1 MTQAYDGGW
10 IPVRKDFVDLDTR
23 CHARGNSR
31 RHHGFPHGQAY
42 ILRDAAGHEYPF
54 GEDCARAA
62 VAHPGLLLQVPDY
75 TERDVVPRTALP
87 DPIPAGARRG
97 GGGRRSAAET
107 AAAERLAAIRYLVLR
122 MEKVAA
128 VPRVQPTVRFPALDP
143 VYEQY
148 LRTGDMATA
157 QVRRILAIE
166 RAAST
171 PPRLRATNLLDV
183 YTAHVKL
190 ERLIAASNSVDNIRF
205 LRGLHD
211 WLARHLVLT
220 ASQLAAAGIEMHPQ
234 AFTSPGIWGAG
245 ADTASLAGPGA
256 SAPADPNGSLF

>member
-1 MTQAYDGGW
+1 MTQAHDGGW
-10 IPVRKDFVDLDTR
+10 IPVRKDFVDPATR
-23 CHARGNSR
+23 CHARGASR
-31 RHHGFPHGQAY
+31 RHHGFPDGQAY

-62 VAHPGLLLQVPDY
+62 LAQPALLRQVPDY

-87 DPIPAGARRG
+87 ELPAGPRRRDPAQ
-97 GGGRRSAAET
+97 GRAVEH
-107 AAAERLAAIRYLVLR
+107 AAERAAAIRYLVLR

-128 VPRVQPTVRFPALDP
+128 VPRVQPTVRFPALED
-143 VYEQY
+143 VYAQY
-148 LRTGDMATA
+148 QRSGDIAPA

-166 RAAST
+166 RSPST

-190 ERLIAASNSVDNIRF
+190 ERLIAASTSVDNIRF
-205 LRGLHD
+205 LRSLHD

-220 ASQLAAAGIEMHPQ
+220 AAQLAAAGIAMHPQ
-234 AFTSPGIWGAG
+234 AFTSAGIWGAE
-245 ADTASLAGPGA
+245 AEPPPAPGRPQ
-256 SAPADPNGSLF
+256 SGSLF

>member
-1 MTQAYDGGW
+1 MTQAHDGGW

-23 CHARGNSR
+23 CQARANSR

-62 VAHPGLLLQVPDY
+62 VAHPGLLQQVPDY

-87 DPIPAGARRG
+87 DPIPAGARR
-97 GGGRRSAAET
+97 GRRSAAET

-128 VPRVQPTVRFPALDP
+128 VPRVQPTVHFPALEAI
-143 VYEQY
+143 YEQY
-148 LRTGDMATA
+148 LRTGDLASA

-166 RAAST
+166 RAPST

-190 ERLIAASNSVDNIRF
+190 ERLIAASNSVENIRF
-205 LRGLHD
+205 LRSLHD
-211 WLARHLVLT
+211 WLARHLVMT

-234 AFTSPGIWGAG
+234 AFTSPGIWGPEAE
-245 ADTASLAGPGA
+245 AASP
-256 SAPADPNGSLF
+256 APASSDPTGSLF

>member
-1 MTQAYDGGW
+1 MTQAHDGGW
-10 IPVRKDFVDLDTR
+10 IPVRKDFVDPATR
-23 CHARGNSR
+23 CHARGASR
-31 RHHGFPHGQAY
+31 RHHGFPEGQAY

-62 VAHPGLLLQVPDY
+62 LAQPALLRQVPDY
-75 TERDVVPRTALP
+75 TERDVVPRMALP
-87 DPIPAGARRG
+87 ELPPGM
-97 GGGRRSAAET
+97 RRSDPAQARAAEH
-107 AAAERLAAIRYLVLR
+107 AAAIRYLVLR

-128 VPRVQPTVRFPALDP
+128 VPRVQPTVRFPALEA

-148 LRTGDMATA
+148 QRSGDIAPA

-166 RAAST
+166 RSPST

-190 ERLIAASNSVDNIRF
+190 ERLIAASTSVDNIRF
-205 LRGLHD
+205 LRSLHD

-220 ASQLAAAGIEMHPQ
+220 AGQLAAAGIAMHPQ
-234 AFTSPGIWGAG
+234 AFTSAGIWGPA
-245 ADTASLAGPGA
+245 AEPPPAPGRFQ
-256 SAPADPNGSLF
+256 PGSLF

>member
-1 MTQAYDGGW
+1 MTQAHHGGW
-10 IPVRKDFVDLDTR
+10 IPVRKDFVDPATR
-23 CHARGNSR
+23 CHARGASR
-31 RHHGFPHGQAY
+31 RHHGFPEGQAY

-62 VAHPGLLLQVPDY
+62 VAQPALLRQVPDY

-87 DPIPAGARRG
+87 ELPAGPRR
-97 GGGRRSAAET
+97 RDPAQLR
-107 AAAERLAAIRYLVLR
+107 AAERAAAIRYLVLR

-128 VPRVQPTVRFPALDP
+128 VPRVQPTVRFPALED

-148 LRTGDMATA
+148 QRSADIAPA

-166 RAAST
+166 RSPST

-190 ERLIAASNSVDNIRF
+190 ERLIAASASVDNIRF
-205 LRGLHD
+205 LRSLHD

-220 ASQLAAAGIEMHPQ
+220 AAQLAAAGIAMHPQ
-234 AFTSPGIWGAG
+234 AFTSPGIWGPEAE
-245 ADTASLAGPGA
+245 AP
-256 SAPADPNGSLF
+256 SAPGRFESGSLF

>member
-1 MTQAYDGGW
+1 MTQAHDGGW
-10 IPVRKDFVDLDTR
+10 IPVRKDFVDPATR
-23 CHARGNSR
+23 CYARGASR
-31 RHHGFPHGQAY
+31 RHHGFPEGQAF

-62 VAHPGLLLQVPDY
+62 LAQPALLRQVPDY

-87 DPIPAGARRG
+87 ELPAAPRRRDPAQAR
-97 GGGRRSAAET
+97 
-107 AAAERLAAIRYLVLR
+107 AAERAAAIRYLVLR

-128 VPRVQPTVRFPALDP
+128 VPRVQPTVRFPALED
-143 VYEQY
+143 VYAQY
-148 LRTGDMATA
+148 QRSGDIAPA

-166 RAAST
+166 RSPST

-190 ERLIAASNSVDNIRF
+190 ERLIAASTSVDNIRF
-205 LRGLHD
+205 LRSLHD

-220 ASQLAAAGIEMHPQ
+220 AGQLAAAGITMHPQ
-234 AFTSPGIWGAG
+234 AFTSAGIWGPEAEPRAG
-245 ADTASLAGPGA
+245 RSQ
-256 SAPADPNGSLF
+256 SGSLF